1 MVIKTKSTIT
11 SSVFCSTP
19 ARVEIRPASAATFRR
34 TRAPPSCASATSS
47 ATWRDSSEWGDD
59 DHDHEDDD
67 VGCLVA
73 VSSSAEREWE
83 RG

>member
-47 ATWRDSSEWGDD
+47 ATWRDSSEWYDA
-59 DHDHEDDD
+59 HDD